1 MRKVYLLFI
10 LLITGLAS
18 AVAQVSVPE
27 PLCNITFKK
36 ENSSKTRVQNTGTA
50 GNAVSE
56 YTTNVSRTGTVVNPM
71 KTDGEFGQYIGYTS
85 GDIDG
90 YYWCKYNAD
99 DDLGK
104 AFASTVTWEFLF
116 RFDKYEG
123 TTRNKYTVNKSPDA
137 EGETAGLYGATI
149 ADASTGTTKF
159 FSSQQSGGWSFA
171 HYPHDG
177 MKFQYVQTDGTDT
190 FTPGFFPETGKFYHI
205 VLTLNKS
212 KKKVVLYVNG
222 SKHSEYTLTKK
233 NAFKYP
239 GIGTTTRSK
248 DMWFNL
254 GGDPASVYT
263 TIYYNDKDGKT
274 INKTY
279 SVSTSTTEPNLCE
292 NAARTSWVFAKIY
305 GEDLSEAQAL
315 SLYTDDVKYYTEPTC
330 PNKNDIMLD
339 AVFGDAGAYADH
351 SAYTTDTEYSKGI
364 PVLGVYRYGT
374 EATQT
379 ITTKWNSTLKRYEMV
394 SPGTDKKYLIRRFM
408 YDPSWQYQMSD
419 GFSYEV
425 YCKANTFPPAS
436 NSCPMSAQ
444 QAGGFGF
451 QFNTDKTIAFYMNAY
466 GYSATKKGCDGT
478 QLKSQTAAA
487 DEADPAFSPTGYC
500 HYVLTFDKASK
511 KTYIYVNGVQQAE
524 NSPEFPDCTQEPSF
538 SYARYQ
544 WMCIGGDAKN
554 NIGSSCDFPFAG
566 SISIA
571 RVWSKALTATDVT
584 SLYGQATGTSTTVT
598 TGTNGL
604 ATAIFPYPAVVP
616 AGAAAYVVNVIKGSE
631 AAMAP
636 YATAGEIIP
645 YGTPVIV
652 KGTASTDYT
661 FNAAGE
667 AAVAKAA
674 PVTNLLIGSFASKK
688 AKADQL
694 YAINASAARFDKVA
708 ADGTVAAQQ
717 AWLPVEDAGVSTL
730 TLTEDVIL
738 TEETGASTLKSY
750 TAGDVLNAKFSREF
764 AGGKSSTVCL
774 PFAVTSVSGGT
785 LYSFSGVSEVD
796 GEYVV
801 YMSAASSPTTAN
813 TPYLFVPAADGEVT
827 FSGSITIPATA
838 TAGSTVSGDWAF
850 TGTYERIDW
859 DALPVGCTAVY
870 GYAAQ
875 AQNTISPGDFVKVKM
890 GGSAYTPVFRA
901 VMKYS
906 EAAPSR
912 SLKGGSQPSAPQRL
926 KVVLQDANGNVT
938 GIDSM
943 EVIQN
948 ADEWFTIDGKRLQ
961 GKPTTKGI
969 YIRDGKKVWVSK

>member
-18 AVAQVSVPE
+18 AVAQVPVPE
-27 PLCNITFKK
+27 
-36 ENSSKTRVQNTGTA
+36 
-50 GNAVSE
+50 
-56 YTTNVSRTGTVVNPM
+56 
-71 KTDGEFGQYIGYTS
+71 
-85 GDIDG
+85 
-90 YYWCKYNAD
+90 
-99 DDLGK
+99 
-104 AFASTVTWEFLF
+104 
-116 RFDKYEG
+116 
-123 TTRNKYTVNKSPDA
+123 
-137 EGETAGLYGATI
+137 
-149 ADASTGTTKF
+149 
-159 FSSQQSGGWSFA
+159 
-171 HYPHDG
+171 
-177 MKFQYVQTDGTDT
+177 
-190 FTPGFFPETGKFYHI
+190 
-205 VLTLNKS
+205 
-212 KKKVVLYVNG
+212 
-222 SKHSEYTLTKK
+222 
-233 NAFKYP
+233 
-239 GIGTTTRSK
+239 
-248 DMWFNL
+248 
-254 GGDPASVYT
+254 
-263 TIYYNDKDGKT
+263 
-274 INKTY
+274 
-279 SVSTSTTEPNLCE
+279 
-292 NAARTSWVFAKIY
+292 
-305 GEDLSEAQAL
+305 
-315 SLYTDDVKYYTEPTC
+315 
-330 PNKNDIMLD
+330 
-339 AVFGDAGAYADH
+339 
-351 SAYTTDTEYSKGI
+351 
-364 PVLGVYRYGT
+364 PVLGVSFNAEGIVLSGKDAANHTWGT
-374 EATQT
+374 GGSGIDYTYIFQDPNTGKYIGATNCRKTNSAKTAEAGGGYYYV
-379 ITTKWNSTLKRYEMV
+379 KYNSTDALGTTFANGGTWEILFRLDSKLAKNPTKSTTDGKTTYGADNTGISKIFASSQGGGWDLLYYVGDRARSVYPGGLKFEYYSGSNWIQSQPGEAKANLNLCEYTHVIVTVDKSAKIIKMYINGANVDETSSDLLAGEHKFPNIGNPRYTTDMWFCLGADPKASNEPAKTATENENRTAFVFANIYNKVLTPEQVTERYNDKTVQYYTHITPTTTSDLLWDVQPKSGNTVTDESPFHKIGIHGTLTTIYNSDLKRYEV
-394 SPGTDKKYLIRRFM
+394 VNASANNNNFAYRVYN
-408 YDPSWQYQMSD
+408 YDTNILQSLNNGMAI
-419 GFSYEV
+419 EV
-425 YCKANTFPPAS
+425 YCKSNSATPAS
-436 NSCPMSAQ
+436 TISPLSFQ
-444 QAGGFGF
+444 QDGCIGAEFQKTGVVKFNYNNYGFG
-451 QFNTDKTIAFYMNAY
+451 
-466 GYSATKKGCDGT
+466 
-478 QLKSQTAAA
+478 TAADA
-487 DEADPAFSPTGYC
+487 AKGLNLSCGTAENTLTTNYT
-500 HYVLTFDKASK
+500 HYVFTCDRDNNISK
-511 KTYIYVNGVQQAE
+511 IYKDGIEAISYSVPQGSYKDAENNIIYVDEDMTRQALILPNAPCQWFCFNGDTNGTEQ
-524 NSPEFPDCTQEPSF
+524 T
-538 SYARYQ
+538 
-544 WMCIGGDAKN
+544 
-554 NIGSSCDFPFAG
+554 SCDYPFDG
-566 SISIA
+566 NIVFG
-571 RVWSKALTATDVT
+571 RVWGKYLTADDVT
-584 SLYGQATGTSTTVT
+584 SLYGQATSTSTTVT

-616 AGAAAYVVNVIKGSE
+616 AGAEVYVVNVIKGSE
-631 AAMAP
+631 AGMAP

-652 KGTASTDYT
+652 KGTPSTDYT

-667 AAVAKAA
+667 AAVAKTA

-738 TEETGASTLKSY
+738 TEEAGASTLESY

>member
-18 AVAQVSVPE
+18 AGAQTLGVSFQIADEKNTKDQTIERFNSQIKLTGSDKANHTYGICPNADVNSTADWWCPSVGGTYVAHLNNFNTVSKVKR
-27 PLCNITFKK
+27 T
-36 ENSSKTRVQNTGTA
+36 NSYVY
-50 GNAVSE
+50 V
-56 YTTNVSRTGTVVNPM
+56 
-71 KTDGEFGQYIGYTS
+71 
-85 GDIDG
+85 
-90 YYWCKYNAD
+90 KYNANDALGTAFANGGTWELLFRLSAFNGYYSDESAVASEARITKIFSSQEDGGWSLAHAPEKGLYFDYVTD
-99 DDLGK
+99 DNGDSKTSTLNLGK
-104 AFASTVTWEFLF
+104 AKASINTSDYYHVVVTV
-116 RFDKYEG
+116 DKSAKTMKMYINGELKGSQSKSDLAKDFKYPNCG
-123 TTRNKYTVNKSPDA
+123 TTRR
-137 EGETAGLYGATI
+137 
-149 ADASTGTTKF
+149 TT
-159 FSSQQSGGWSFA
+159 
-171 HYPHDG
+171 
-177 MKFQYVQTDGTDT
+177 
-190 FTPGFFPETGKFYHI
+190 
-205 VLTLNKS
+205 N
-212 KKKVVLYVNG
+212 
-222 SKHSEYTLTKK
+222 
-233 NAFKYP
+233 
-239 GIGTTTRSK
+239 
-248 DMWFNL
+248 MWFCI
-254 GGDPASVYT
+254 GGDPGDRDEPDNYLVHNSCRGSFVFAN
-263 TIYYNDKDGKT
+263 YYADVLTADQIAAKANATNVTKFTHPAAK
-274 INKTY
+274 N
-279 SVSTSTTEPNLCE
+279 TSDLMWDVQPKSGNTVTDESPFHKIGIHGTLTTEWNPN
-292 NAARTSWVFAKIY
+292 Y
-305 GEDLSEAQAL
+305 
-315 SLYTDDVKYYTEPTC
+315 
-330 PNKNDIMLD
+330 M
-339 AVFGDAGAYADH
+339 
-351 SAYTTDTEYSKGI
+351 
-364 PVLGVYRYGT
+364 
-374 EATQT
+374 
-379 ITTKWNSTLKRYEMV
+379 RYEV
-394 SPGTDKKYLIRRFM
+394 VNASANNNNFAYRVYN
-408 YDPSWQYQMSD
+408 YDTNILQSLNNGMAI
-419 GFSYEV
+419 EV
-425 YCKANTFPPAS
+425 YCKSNSATPAS
-436 NSCPMSAQ
+436 TISPLSFQ
-444 QAGGFGF
+444 QDGCIGAEFQKKGVVKFNYNNYGFG
-451 QFNTDKTIAFYMNAY
+451 
-466 GYSATKKGCDGT
+466 
-478 QLKSQTAAA
+478 TAADA
-487 DEADPAFSPTGYC
+487 AKGLNLSCGTAENTLTTNYT
-500 HYVLTFDKASK
+500 HYVFTCDRDNNISK
-511 KTYIYVNGVQQAE
+511 IYKDGIEAISYSVPQGSYTDAEKNIIYVDEDMTRQALILPNAPCQWFCFNGDTNGTEQ
-524 NSPEFPDCTQEPSF
+524 T
-538 SYARYQ
+538 
-544 WMCIGGDAKN
+544 
-554 NIGSSCDFPFAG
+554 SCDYPFDG
-566 SISIA
+566 NIVFG
-571 RVWSKALTATDVT
+571 RVWGKYLTADDVNA
-584 SLYGQATGTSTTVT
+584 LYGQATSTSTTVT

-616 AGAAAYVVNVIKGSE
+616 AGAEVYVVNVIKGSE
-631 AAMAP
+631 ASMAP

-652 KGTASTDYT
+652 KGTPSTDYT
-661 FNAAGE
+661 FNAAGK

-738 TEETGASTLKSY
+738 TEEAGASTLESY

-948 ADEWFTIDGKRLQ
+948 ADEWYTVDGKKLQ